1 MVIYRRMDMGYLD
14 KVLLLSLEDGVNVLS
29 FCEIHCD
36 ISIKCDSPDISI
48 SRFKG

>member
-1 MVIYRRMDMGYLD
+1 MDMGYLD

-36 ISIKCDSPDISI
+36 IGIKCDSPDISI
-48 SRFKG
+48 SMFKG